1 MGAEVRKNKNKTNKI
16 LYKSHKETNR
26 RNYTNSI
33 SSYSNSTINTSK
45 CNNKCNI

>member
-1 MGAEVRKNKNKTNKI
+1 MVAKVRKSINKI

-26 RNYTNSI
+26 RNYFNCISCYGHSI
-33 SSYSNSTINTSK
+33 INTSK